1 MGSRWRFKVRS
12 DVSMLTI
19 TLDTLDCP
27 QYSYSIYFAMRDKGE
42 GPEETHEGSK
52 WRDLYLNGPILAVL
66 DSIHSPLPLLQYQA
80 H

>member
-1 MGSRWRFKVRS
+1 MGSHWRFKVRS

-27 QYSYSIYFAMRDKGE
+27 NTHIRYTLQGE

-52 WRDLYLNGPILAVL
+52 GRDLYLNGPILAVL